1 MRKNANKQ
9 APIMIFILKRKF
21 PSLIFKKNISP
32 DSSKAYF
39 VRKLGPINNNLIE
52 NTLYYRVDWHDVVSR
67 KQSVLSLFPIDFWSS
82 FTLISINMGR
92 AGDGTTYMH
101 TNNGTDIKILRI
113 AIVPAPPGW
122 HLFPS

>member
-67 KQSVLSLFPIDFWSS
+67 KQSIQ
-82 FTLISINMGR
+82 
-92 AGDGTTYMH
+92 
-101 TNNGTDIKILRI
+101 
-113 AIVPAPPGW
+113 
-122 HLFPS
+122 